1 MTVAKK
7 TTDPDFADIV
17 AASTEKE
24 PQPLNI
30 VQIISRISSE
40 AGALAPLQGK
50 GVPFPFRGIDGTVNH
65 LAPLLQKHGVI
76 VIPTVLEHLVSTR
89 ELDKGRALTQS
100 EVTVKFTFYAPD
112 GSSLDATTVGLAQD
126 YSDRCA
132 AQAQSV
138 ALRVALLQTFTL
150 PTQMPDPE
158 EIGEQVKAQQARD
171 NAPKPPTRTETA
183 INKAA
188 GAGGAGS
195 VTGLQSQVKA
205 AAGTKGLSGPEINAL
220 GQAISADFFT
230 DAAALTS
237 LVEQIKALPNK
248 E

>member
-1 MTVAKK
+1 MTVAKTK
-7 TTDPDFADIV
+7 VADETTTEEV
-17 AASTEKE
+17 AK
-24 PQPLNI
+24 PLNI

-65 LAPLLQKHGVI
+65 LAPLLQKYGVI
-76 VIPTVLEHLVSTR
+76 VIPEVLEHLVSAR
-89 ELDKGRALTQS
+89 EPAPNRTLTQS

-112 GSSLDATTVGLAQD
+112 GSSLSATTVGLAQD

-150 PTQMPDPE
+150 PTQMPEPE
-158 EIGEQVKAQQARD
+158 EIGEQVKAQTAQG
-171 NAPKPPTRTETA
+171 NAAKAPTRTETS

-188 GAGGAGS
+188 GAGAASS
-195 VTGLQSQVKA
+195 VSALQSQVKA
-205 AAGTKGLSGPEINAL
+205 AAGTKGLSGPEINAM
-220 GQAISADFFT
+220 GQAITPEFFT
-230 DAAALTS
+230 DAVALTL
-237 LVEQIKALPNK
+237 LVERIKALPSK